1 MTLSLS
7 KWNHYFSRI
16 PLDMTKLR
24 EYALARFE
32 LAAHKKAEA
41 FLNFGAGP
49 KETGDRWNAYLA
61 SCEEFAA
68 ASRELEAVIVAEAR
82 VVPEVPP
89 PSDRER

>member
-1 MTLSLS
+1 
-7 KWNHYFSRI
+7 
-16 PLDMTKLR
+16 MTKLR

-32 LAAHKKAEA
+32 LAAQKKAEA

-82 VVPEVPP
+82 VAAAP